1 MSGLSMGTVYFS
13 ALEFFGVWLY
23 LLVALAAGW
32 IVLSILALRA
42 APPADRGKPRFIALL
57 AGIAAA
63 LLTALLLPLWT
74 DASFRHIA
82 VLADYVA
89 LIGGAVGIGTAVG
102 VALLPVLWLAGRTR
116 S

>member
-13 ALEFFGVWLY
+13 ALEFFGAWLY

-32 IVLSILALRA
+32 IILAVLALRA

-57 AGIAAA
+57 AGMVAA

-74 DASFRHIA
+74 DASFRHIV

-89 LIGGAVGIGTAVG
+89 LISGAAGIGMAVGI
-102 VALLPVLWLAGRTR
+102 ALLPVLWLAGRTR

>member
-23 LLVALAAGW
+23 LLAALATGW
-32 IVLSILALRA
+32 IILAVLALRA

-57 AGIAAA
+57 AGMVAA

-74 DASFRHIA
+74 DASFRHIV

-89 LIGGAVGIGTAVG
+89 LISGAAGIGMAVGI
-102 VALLPVLWLAGRTR
+102 ALLPVLWLAGRTR